1 MYLTYSN
8 QRIMK
13 NLLYPFLFLLVI
25 ACGKKESS
33 VADTIASKDITS
45 IRAKKKELIAQQQ
58 QLTNQIEQL
67 SAEIAK
73 LDPNKKVP
81 LVTTL
86 TVKDTLFNH
95 FIELQ
100 GNVQT
105 KQNLV
110 LTPEFNGILTNVYVK
125 EGQYVKKGQ
134 LLAKVDDG
142 GLSQQLASMEVQT
155 ALAKTTFERQERL
168 WNQKI
173 GSEIQY
179 LQAKTNYEAQ
189 TKAVEQMKSSIAK
202 TMIRAPFSG
211 VIDDV
216 INEKGSVVAAGATPI
231 FRIVNLNQMYI
242 QAEVPERFVGT
253 VSKGIPVKVTIPV
266 LGKEIDTK
274 VRQAGNF
281 INPESRTYSVE
292 IPVDNK
298 AKDIKPNLTAKLYLN
313 DYVNKKAILVPQ
325 SLLSENAEGA
335 QYVYLIDKNTKGKTI
350 ASQRIVSTGKLQ
362 GDLIEIT
369 KGLTTNDVIIEEGAR
384 SVKNKQEV
392 NILN

>member
-1 MYLTYSN
+1 
-8 QRIMK
+8 MK